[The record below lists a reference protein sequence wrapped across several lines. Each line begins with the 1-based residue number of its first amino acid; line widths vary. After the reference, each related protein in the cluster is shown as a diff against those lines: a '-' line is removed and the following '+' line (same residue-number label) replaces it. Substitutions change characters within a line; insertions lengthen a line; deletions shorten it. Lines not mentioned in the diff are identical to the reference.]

1 MYIYISVSPTTP
13 SQILNMIIDLLMLS
27 YRRTSVPGNW
37 LAQSVN
43 TTSLPQGQQDQHF
56 LSLSAGQERQWPLAP
71 AMEFSSDGRAM
82 EKVKPVLTGL

>member
-1 MYIYISVSPTTP
+1 MYIYISIS
-13 SQILNMIIDLLMLS
+13 N
-27 YRRTSVPGNW
+27 YGNW